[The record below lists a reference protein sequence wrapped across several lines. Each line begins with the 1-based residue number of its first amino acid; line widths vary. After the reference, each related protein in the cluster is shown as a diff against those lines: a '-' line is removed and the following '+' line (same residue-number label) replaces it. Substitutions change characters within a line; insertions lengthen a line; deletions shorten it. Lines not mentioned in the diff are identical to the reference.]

1 MPIAPSDTTI
11 TVQNMTINPY
21 PVYRRLR
28 HEAPITFAPTLNRT
42 LITKSVDTKSVRDN
56 PALFSA
62 NDPTTP
68 MERAF
73 EAHTLMRKDGEAH
86 LRERNAMMPTFAP
99 KHIKNHWLPIY
110 EKLADEYLDHLPKG
124 EVIDLFPALAGP
136 LAAKMLGEMMGIPNA
151 TDEELQRWSQAL
163 IDGAGNFG
171 YFDEPF
177 ARAAQAN
184 IEINNCIRSNE
195 DRLRVDPDP
204 SALSMMINVDEPIEY
219 SQIIANIKIAI
230 GGGINE
236 PRDALLTI
244 LYGLLT
250 NPEQLE
256 HIRNTGNWELAFQEG
271 VRWVAPI
278 QVSGRVAAEETMIG
292 EIDIPKGSVLMV
304 CQASANH
311 DEEIFDDGHL
321 FNIFRK
327 AAPHQSFGRGPH
339 HCMGMHISRL
349 TIGAILL
356 PKMFERFP
364 NMRLE
369 DPAAVNWRGFG
380 FRGPI
385 NLPIR
390 LD

>member
-1 MPIAPSDTTI
+1 MPIAPSDPTI
-11 TVQNMTINPY
+11 QVNDMTMNPY

-28 HEAPITFAPTLNRT
+28 AEAPVMFAPALNRT
-42 LITKSVDTKSVRDN
+42 LITKAADTRAIKDN
-56 PALFSA
+56 PLLFSS

-73 EAHTLMRKDGEAH
+73 EAHTLMRKDGSVH

-99 KHIKNHWLPIY
+99 KHIKNHWLPMY
-110 EKLADEYLDHLPKG
+110 EKLADTYLDRLPKG
-124 EVIDLFPALAGP
+124 EVIDLFSTLAGP
-136 LAAKMLGEMMGIPNA
+136 IAAKFLGQMMGIPNA
-151 TDEELQRWSQAL
+151 TDVELQRWSQAL

-177 ARAAQAN
+177 ARAEQAN
-184 IEINNCIRSNE
+184 QEVNACIRANE
-195 DRLRVDPDP
+195 ERLRADPDP
-204 SALSMMINVDEPIEY
+204 SALSVMINADDPIEY
-219 SQIIANIKIAI
+219 SQIVANIKIAI

-250 NPEQLE
+250 NPDQLDFV
-256 HIRNTGNWELAFQEG
+256 RQSANWELAFQEG

-278 QVSGRVAAEETMIG
+278 QVSGRVATQDTIIRG
-292 EIDIPKGSVLMV
+292 IDIPKGTIVMV

-311 DEEIFDDGHL
+311 DEDVFQDGHL
-321 FNIFRK
+321 FNVFRK
-327 AAPHQSFGRGPH
+327 SASHQSFGSGPH
-339 HCMGMHISRL
+339 HCMGMHIARL
-349 TIGAILL
+349 AVAGILL
-356 PKMFERFP
+356 PKLFERFP
-364 NMRLE
+364 NMQLE
-369 DPAAVNWRGFG
+369 NPQDVRWRGFG

-390 LD
+390 LH

>member
-1 MPIAPSDTTI
+1 M
-11 TVQNMTINPY
+11 
-21 PVYRRLR
+21 
-28 HEAPITFAPTLNRT
+28 FAPALNRT
-42 LITKSVDTKSVRDN
+42 LITKAVDTRAIKDN
-56 PALFSA
+56 PALFSS

-73 EAHTLMRKDGEAH
+73 EAHTLMRKDGDVH

-99 KHIKNHWLPIY
+99 KFIKNHWLPMY
-110 EKLADEYLDHLPKG
+110 EKLADEYLDRLPKG
-124 EVIDLFPALAGP
+124 EVIDLFPTLAGP
-136 LAAKMLGEMMGIPNA
+136 IAAKMLGEMMGIPNA

-171 YFDEPF
+171 YFEEPF

-195 DRLRVDPDP
+195 DRLRADPDP
-204 SALSMMINVDEPIEY
+204 SALSVMINVDEPIEY

-250 NPEQLE
+250 NPLQLE
-256 HIRNTGNWELAFQEG
+256 HIRDTANWELAFQEG

-278 QVSGRVAAEETMIG
+278 QVSGRVAKEDTVIQD
-292 EIDIPKGSVLMV
+292 IDIPKGTIVMV

-311 DEEIFDDGHL
+311 DEDMFEAGHEY
-321 FNIFRK
+321 NVFRK
-327 AAPHQSFGRGPH
+327 SAPHQSFGSGPH
-339 HCMGMHISRL
+339 HCMGMHIARL
-349 TIGAILL
+349 TVAGILL

-369 DPAAVNWRGFG
+369 DPTAVNWRGFG

-390 LD
+390 LH

>member
-1 MPIAPSDTTI
+1 MPTAPSDPTI
-11 TVQNMTINPY
+11 QVKDMTINPY

-28 HEAPITFAPTLNRT
+28 AEAPVMFAPALNRT
-42 LITKSVDTKSVRDN
+42 LITKAVDTRAIKDN
-56 PALFSA
+56 PALFSS

-73 EAHTLMRKDGEAH
+73 EAHTLMRKDGDAH

-99 KHIKNHWLPIY
+99 KFIKNHWLPMY
-110 EKLADEYLDHLPKG
+110 DKLADEYLDRLPKG
-124 EVIDLFPALAGP
+124 EVIDLFPTLAGP
-136 LAAKMLGEMMGIPNA
+136 IAAKMLGEMMGIPNA

-177 ARAAQAN
+177 ARASQAN
-184 IEINNCIRSNE
+184 VEINDCIRCNE
-195 DRLRVDPDP
+195 DRLRTDPDP

-250 NPEQLE
+250 NPDQLE
-256 HIRNTGNWELAFQEG
+256 HIRGTENWELAFQEG

-278 QVSGRVAAEETMIG
+278 QVSGRVAKDDTMLQD
-292 EIDIPKGSVLMV
+292 IDIPKGTIVMV

-311 DEEIFDDGHL
+311 DEDVFQDGHEY
-321 FNIFRK
+321 NVFRK
-327 AAPHQSFGRGPH
+327 SAPHQSFGSGPH
-339 HCMGMHISRL
+339 HCMGMHVARL
-349 TIGAILL
+349 TVAGILL

-385 NLPIR
+385 NLPVR

>member
-1 MPIAPSDTTI
+1 MPTAPSDPTI
-11 TVQNMTINPY
+11 QVKDMMINPY

-28 HEAPITFAPTLNRT
+28 AEAPVMFAPALNRT
-42 LITKSVDTKSVRDN
+42 LITKAVDTRAIKDN
-56 PALFSA
+56 PALFSS

-73 EAHTLMRKDGEAH
+73 EAHTLMRKDDDAH

-99 KHIKNHWLPIY
+99 KYIKNHWLPMY
-110 EKLADEYLDHLPKG
+110 EKLADEYLDRLPKG

-136 LAAKMLGEMMGIPNA
+136 IAAKMLGEMMGIPNA

-195 DRLRVDPDP
+195 DRLRADPDP

-219 SQIIANIKIAI
+219 SQIHANIKIAI
-230 GGGINE
+230 GGGIDE

-244 LYGLLT
+244 LSGLLS
-250 NPEQLE
+250 NPDQCTAAKRDGLWTE
-256 HIRNTGNWELAFQEG
+256 AFEEG

-278 QVSGRVAAEETMIG
+278 QVSSRVAKDDVEVGGYLIA
-292 EIDIPKGSVLMV
+292 KGDTVMTS
-304 CQASANH
+304 QASANW
-311 DEEIFDDGHL
+311 DEDLFEDPHL
-321 FNIFRK
+321 FNIFRPRT
-327 AAPHQSFGRGPH
+327 PHQ
-339 HCMGMHISRL
+339 
-349 TIGAILL
+349 
-356 PKMFERFP
+356 
-364 NMRLE
+364 
-369 DPAAVNWRGFG
+369 
-380 FRGPI
+380 
-385 NLPIR
+385 
-390 LD
+390 